1 MNSRPRFRSKPP
13 SYRRRRG
20 SADAIVTLMDCVTR
34 KRRDYHL
41 AAYGSPES
49 REAYHRVI
57 AAWEANGRRLPEN
70 EAASPSVL
78 DRSGV
83 TVTELIRDY
92 WRWAEAYYRPKHVQS
107 LIGALR
113 LLKQYFG
120 HSAAAT
126 FGPNM
131 LRMVRDEMIRGD
143 ATATPPRSAWS
154 RKYINS
160 QIQRIRHVFKWAAAR
175 EIVPVSNHIVWD
187 AVEIVEF
194 TRKHTANVHECFGQI
209 REIIG
214 RLVEKRDQRRDGFVA
229 TIRKAMET
237 TLGRSADDVLK
248 VLAKQGIPRAAA
260 KEAVEIAAQRGRFT
274 IFCVVDALTRLAG
287 RIKHAG
293 DRTEAD
299 ERASALLALAA

>member
-1 MNSRPRFRSKPP
+1 MPEKTKFRTKTPNYRQRKGYSQALVTLTD
-13 SYRRRRG
+13 SVTRRRR
-20 SADAIVTLMDCVTR
+20 
-34 KRRDYHL
+34 DYWLGEH
-41 AAYGSPES
+41 GSPES

-175 EIVPVSNHIVWD
+175 EIVPVSIHQSLCTL
-187 AVEIVEF
+187 EP
-194 TRKHTANVHECFGQI
+194 
-209 REIIG
+209 
-214 RLVEKRDQRRDGFVA
+214 LRR
-229 TIRKAMET
+229 
-237 TLGRSADDVLK
+237 GRSGARENPKVGPVPEHLLPETAPRREVFEHPRRSTFGRTAARHHRPRHGTSDPVNRAHAPPGRVLR
-248 VLAKQGIPRAAA
+248 P
-260 KEAVEIAAQRGRFT
+260 AVPP
-274 IFCVVDALTRLAG
+274 
-287 RIKHAG
+287 
-293 DRTEAD
+293 
-299 ERASALLALAA
+299 AS